1 MKVSWIHIYEKQV
14 LGERERALISYN
26 YSCFSHFHTPVDYF
40 FSSTFEEIKRDLLP
54 YLKMS
59 HTIP

>member
-1 MKVSWIHIYEKQV
+1 MKFKFWKF
-14 LGERERALISYN
+14 LISYN